1 MSSFSPSLKAGD
13 AGVLPPPK
21 PPAPAAGWQNQLLS
35 LGRYLMQSEVH
46 TYAFSVAANAI
57 LSFFPLIVMMYTL
70 ARRVFHWPA
79 MEASIGEMMRFF
91 LPTVSERDS
100 SFVIRNMARIV
111 STQHGIQLVS
121 LVMLFISC
129 TGVFLPLE
137 VALNQVWGVVKSR
150 SYLMN
155 QVVSLGLALTM
166 AFLAMGVV
174 MLNAGQRAVLT
185 FVFFGHTDN
194 FVFNFLIRSLIEIA
208 FAGSS
213 IAMFFLIYWLL
224 PNRKIPPRAALPAA
238 IVIGLM
244 WQAAK
249 AIYFVLLPKLDLEAS
264 YGPFYISVGLLIWG
278 YVTGLLML
286 AGAHYSATRHTLYLA
301 RKAERERTGIEAE
314 PESAGS

>member
-1 MSSFSPSLKAGD
+1 MSTSSLPEKAADPGKGLPQPPERLP
-13 AGVLPPPK
+13 AG
-21 PPAPAAGWQNQLLS
+21 ASWSSQLFS

-70 ARRVFHWPA
+70 ARRLFHWPA

-91 LPTVSERDS
+91 LPTVSERDG
-100 SFVIRNMARIV
+100 SFVVRNLALIV
-111 STQHGIQLVS
+111 SSKHGVPIVS

-150 SYLMN
+150 SYLRN
-155 QVVSLGLALTM
+155 QFVSLGLAFGM
-166 AFLAMGVV
+166 MVLAMSAV
-174 MLNAGQRAVLT
+174 MLNAGQISVLT
-185 FVFFGHTDN
+185 FLFFGHTNN
-194 FVFNFLIRSLIEIA
+194 FVFHFLVGSLIEISLA
-208 FAGSS
+208 VGS

-224 PNRKIPPRAALPAA
+224 PNRRIPPRAAIPAA
-238 IVIGLM
+238 VAVGLL
-244 WQAAK
+244 WQGAK
-249 AIYFVLLPKLDLEAS
+249 VLYIALLPRLDLEAS
-264 YGPFYISVGLLIWG
+264 YGPFYISVGLIIWG

-301 RKAERERTGIEAE
+301 RKAELEQKD
-314 PESAGS
+314 